1 MYKSWIQTPIG
12 YELYAQGQ
20 YEREFLAFMYGGVY
34 DGWFFYIPYHSDKEI
49 LLKAGSLKDAKREVE
64 QRMQRNILNER
75 NRYEYYIN
83 ETSNRY
89 GWTEYND
96 DSYELR
102 VKSPEKEMV
111 TAARVEKDEWYG
123 YKYSTLFEPCFTR
136 HILLLNTAV
145 QKMAID
151 SIREYG
157 ERQIDTC
164 EMLILML
171 EEEAPVK
178 NIVYEQQKYYQIGNK
193 QSYYV

>member
-1 MYKSWIQTPIG
+1 
-12 YELYAQGQ
+12 
-20 YEREFLAFMYGGVY
+20 
-34 DGWFFYIPYHSDKEI
+34 
-49 LLKAGSLKDAKREVE
+49 
-64 QRMQRNILNER
+64 
-75 NRYEYYIN
+75 
-83 ETSNRY
+83 
-89 GWTEYND
+89 
-96 DSYELR
+96 
-102 VKSPEKEMV
+102 MV